1 MFAIVELKGHQY
13 KVKNGEVII
22 TEKVD
27 AKEGEEFELKN
38 VLLYYDGKE
47 LKVGKPYL
55 DISFKGKV
63 LEHFKGDKVTIF
75 KYTPKKRY
83 RRKRGHRQLLTKV
96 QVILG

>member
-13 KVKNGEVII
+13 KVSNGQVIV
-22 TEKVD
+22 TEKIDQEVG
-27 AKEGEEFELKN
+27 KEINIDK

-47 LKVGKPYL
+47 LKIGKPYIENL
-55 DISFKGKV
+55 TLKGKI
-63 LEHFKGDKVTIF
+63 LEHFKGPKIVDF

-96 QVILG
+96 EVLL

>member
-13 KVKNGEVII
+13 KIQNGDVII
-22 TEKVD
+22 TEKID
-27 AKEGEEFELKN
+27 AKEGEELELKN

-47 LKVGKPYL
+47 LKVGRPYL

-63 LEHFKGDKVTIF
+63 LQHFKGDKVVIF

-83 RRKRGHRQLLTKV
+83 RRKRGHRQLLTKI
-96 QVILG
+96 QVIME